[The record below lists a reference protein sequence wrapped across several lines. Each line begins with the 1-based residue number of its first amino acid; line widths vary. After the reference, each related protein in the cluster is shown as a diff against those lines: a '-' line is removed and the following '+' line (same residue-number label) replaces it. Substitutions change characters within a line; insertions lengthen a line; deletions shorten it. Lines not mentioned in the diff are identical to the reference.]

1 MTVKAK
7 KNILLGVTASISAYK
22 ACDLITELREIRY
35 AVKVVMT
42 RDAHHFITP
51 LSLQSFS
58 GEEVIED
65 FFSVP
70 GRVKPVHIELAKA
83 ADLILI
89 APASAD
95 IIAKLSYG
103 FAEDVLT
110 CTVLASTAPLVIAPA
125 MNEKMFYNAVTQENI
140 KRLEKRGAKIVPPV
154 EGHLVCMDRGMGHLA
169 EENAILAAVKT
180 ALHSH

>member
-1 MTVKAK
+1 MTDAK
-7 KNILLGVTASISAYK
+7 KKHILLGVTASISAYK
-22 ACDLITELREIRY
+22 ACDLITEMREGGY
-35 AVKVVMT
+35 SVKVVMT
-42 RDAHHFITP
+42 PDAHHFITA

-58 GEEVIED
+58 GEEVVED

-83 ADLILI
+83 ADLILV

-110 CTVLASTAPLVIAPA
+110 
-125 MNEKMFYNAVTQENI
+125 
-140 KRLEKRGAKIVPPV
+140 
-154 EGHLVCMDRGMGHLA
+154 
-169 EENAILAAVKT
+169 
-180 ALHSH
+180 